1 MIDIPFRKSSFQFDS
16 CDFCAQRCSCR
27 IIKYNRVNRVNSS
40 AIYFLSKT
48 VEEVLWITVL
58 FVVSTEN

>member
-1 MIDIPFRKSSFQFDS
+1 MLRGVHVELSNSIGLIGLILLPF
-16 CDFCAQRCSCR
+16 
-27 IIKYNRVNRVNSS
+27 I
-40 AIYFLSKT
+40 FLSKT